1 MKNFTYYTPTKVIFG
16 KDAENQVGSTVSA
29 AGYRKVMVH
38 FGGGSVKRS
47 GLLGIVTASLA
58 EAGISYVEFGGVEPN
73 PKISLVREGIA
84 LAKREAIDMI
94 VAVGGGSVIDS
105 AKSICLGLAHGLD
118 PWDMIENGTVPT
130 KRFPLAVVLT
140 ISAAGSEMS
149 NSHVISNPEKHLKR
163 PLNSDMLRSDFSFQ
177 NPDYTMSVNP
187 YQTACGIVD
196 TMMHTM
202 ERYYTPD
209 TDNDLTDRISE
220 GILVAV
226 KNAGK
231 VTMENPQDYEARAT
245 LMWASSVS
253 HNGLTACGKA
263 PTFPAHKIEHDVS
276 GLHDE
281 VSHGAGLAVIFPAWA
296 RYVYK
301 HDVRKFA
308 QGAERIWG
316 VEMDYDHPERTAEQ
330 GIVAMREYFKSLG
343 MPVTMK
349 ELGID
354 PSEYQ
359 TLADMTTSGNTK
371 PLPSYV
377 ALGSEEIVE
386 IFKLASE

>member
-1 MKNFTYYTPTKVIFG
+1 MKNFIYYAPTKVIFG

-38 FGGGSVKRS
+38 FGGGSVKKS
-47 GLLGIVTASLA
+47 GLLGIVTASLSD
-58 EAGISYVEFGGVEPN
+58 AGISYVEFGGVEPN

-84 LAKREAIDMI
+84 LAKREAVDMI

-163 PLNSDMLRSDFSFQ
+163 PLNSDMLRPDFSFQ
-177 NPDYTMSVNP
+177 NPDYTMSVSP

-220 GILVAV
+220 GLLVAV

-231 VTMENPQDYEARAT
+231 VAMENPQDYEARAT

-263 PTFPAHKIEHDVS
+263 PSFPAHKIEHDVS

-281 VSHGAGLAVIFPAWA
+281 VSHGVGLAVIFPAWA

-330 GIVAMREYFKSLG
+330 GIVAMKEYFKSLG

-359 TLADMTTSGNTK
+359 TLADMTTYGNTK

>member
-1 MKNFTYYTPTKVIFG
+1 
-16 KDAENQVGSTVSA
+16 
-29 AGYRKVMVH
+29 
-38 FGGGSVKRS
+38 
-47 GLLGIVTASLA
+47 
-58 EAGISYVEFGGVEPN
+58 
-73 PKISLVREGIA
+73 
-84 LAKREAIDMI
+84 
-94 VAVGGGSVIDS
+94 
-105 AKSICLGLAHGLD
+105 
-118 PWDMIENGTVPT
+118 
-130 KRFPLAVVLT
+130 
-140 ISAAGSEMS
+140 
-149 NSHVISNPEKHLKR
+149 
-163 PLNSDMLRSDFSFQ
+163 
-177 NPDYTMSVNP
+177 MSVNP

-231 VTMENPQDYEARAT
+231 VVMENPQDYEARAT

-263 PTFPAHKIEHDVS
+263 PSFPAHKIEHDVS

-316 VEMDYDHPERTAEQ
+316 IEMDYDHPERTAEQ
-330 GIVAMREYFKSLG
+330 GIVAMKAYFKSLG

-354 PSEYQ
+354 SSEYQ
-359 TLADMTTSGNTK
+359 TLADMTTYGNTK

-377 ALGSEEIVE
+377 PLGSEEIVE